1 MKKIVFSFILLF
13 GAVLFIP
20 QSSFAQVV
28 IKSNNSK
35 RTNKVKVKK
44 TNRNRGVSIKRRPMH
59 QHSSRVVVVKPHRP
73 HVIVKRPIKIRKN
86 YFWVEGHWK
95 WSNFYRDYIWIKGQW
110 IRERSGHYWVS
121 GFWEVSLNGFIWVEG
136 YWGR

>member
-13 GAVLFIP
+13 GAVLFVP

-28 IKSNNSK
+28 IKSQHNKKN
-35 RTNKVKVKK
+35 NKVAVKK
-44 TNRNRGVSIKRRPMH
+44 ANRNRGVTVKRRPWN
-59 QHSSRVVVVKPHRP
+59 QHSPRIVFAKPNRP
-73 HVIVKRPIKIRKN
+73 DVIVKRPINIRKN
-86 YFWVEGHWK
+86 YIWVEGHWK
-95 WSNFYRDYIWIKGQW
+95 WSDFYREYIWIKGQW